1 MVRIL
6 YSVVTGSRG
15 GTLGPVAMAATV
27 SVKNGA
33 PS

>member
-1 MVRIL
+1 MTHIL
-6 YSVVTGSRG
+6 HSTIAVVRG
-15 GTLGPVAMAATV
+15 GTLITVATAATV

>member
-1 MVRIL
+1 MIRIL
-6 YSVVTGSRG
+6 RSVVTGSEG
-15 GTLGPVAMAATV
+15 GTSVPVALTATV